1 MPISLPSSPTVGQTY
16 TLGGKIWTWNGYAWK
31 LPSTT
36 GVLPVL
42 YGGTGVTT
50 STGTG
55 NAVLS
60 VGPTITLANATA
72 LPLTTGVT
80 GVLPAANGGT
90 SLSSPGT
97 SGNVL
102 TSNGTTWTSATPGG
116 GIPTLVIV
124 TTTTYTAIK
133 GNHYVLTNGITTTL
147 TLPASPTAG
156 DIVYVTSGNLIATNV
171 IAFNGNPIMGLMQN
185 LTIDTANYITI
196 QLRYI
201 NATIGWVTL

>member
-55 NAVLS
+55 NNVLS
-60 VGPTITLANATA
+60 ASPTFTGTVNTAAITASVFVYST
-72 LPLTTGVT
+72 
-80 GVLPAANGGT
+80 
-90 SLSSPGT
+90 T
-97 SGNVL
+97 SGFKFPDA
-102 TSNGTTWTSATPGG
+102 TIQTTAATGA
-116 GIPTLVIV
+116 PTLVIV
-124 TTTTYTAIK
+124 TATTQTAVK
-133 GNHYVLTNGITTTL
+133 GNHYVLTNVAATTL
-147 TLPASPTAG
+147 TLPADPTAG
-156 DIVYVTSGNLIATNV
+156 DLVYVTSANSLATNV
-171 IAFNGNPIMGLMQN
+171 VARSPIAGVVTSSRIMGLIED
-185 LTIDTANYITI
+185 LTINTTAYITL

>member
-55 NAVLS
+55 NNVLS
-60 VGPTITLANATA
+60 ASPTFTGTVNTAAITASGFVYST
-72 LPLTTGVT
+72 
-80 GVLPAANGGT
+80 
-90 SLSSPGT
+90 T
-97 SGNVL
+97 SGFKFPDA
-102 TSNGTTWTSATPGG
+102 TIQTTAATGA
-116 GIPTLVIV
+116 PTLVIV
-124 TTTTYTAIK
+124 TATTQTAVK
-133 GNHYVLTNGITTTL
+133 GNHYVLTNVAATTL
-147 TLPASPTAG
+147 TLPADPTAG
-156 DIVYVTSGNLIATNV
+156 DLVYVTSANSLATNV
-171 IAFNGNPIMGLMQN
+171 VARSPIAGVVTSSRIMGLIED
-185 LTIDTANYITI
+185 LTINTTAYITL